1 MYERL
6 YSASPSARVALG
18 ELVDLLPG
26 YSERKKS
33 VRHAVLSIVMG
44 RDVDASRTIRWA
56 LLGKCE
62 RSSASERA
70 LLRDGDLLL
79 TTRTADPQ
87 VLEIVSPPG
96 DAVAGAPFAILRCKQ
111 GTEGRVDA
119 RYLSWTLGT
128 EGARERLRQLV
139 RGSSMPFLAVADLA
153 MFEVALPPIDR
164 QRLIVRIHALRRRA
178 TELSQRL
185 DHSLERLLEAAVGL
199 PAS

>member
-1 MYERL
+1 MTLR
-6 YSASPSARVALG
+6 

-26 YSERKKS
+26 YSERKKPVGHS
-33 VRHAVLSIVMG
+33 VFRIVMG
-44 RDVDASRTIRWA
+44 RDVDARRTIRWA
-56 LLGKCE
+56 LLGNCE
-62 RSSASERA
+62 RSPASERA

-79 TTRTADPQ
+79 ATRTADPQ

-111 GTEGRVDA
+111 GAEGRVDA
-119 RYLSWTLGT
+119 RYLSWLLGT

-164 QRLIVRIHALRRRA
+164 QRQIVRIHALRRRA